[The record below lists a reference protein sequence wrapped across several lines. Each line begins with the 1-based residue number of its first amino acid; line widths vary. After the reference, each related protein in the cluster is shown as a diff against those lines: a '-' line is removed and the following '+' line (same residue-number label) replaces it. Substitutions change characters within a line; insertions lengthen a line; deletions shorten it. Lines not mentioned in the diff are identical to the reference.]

1 MSFVIAIFKEEE
13 TLRLLQIWMV
23 TKRFIE
29 KWFQLLL
36 KIDVLGTWYYSFILQ
51 YWPCDTSKKDK
62 ELHIW
67 YKMNLFLLILDI
79 YQDVVSLWFS
89 NHTLFNYL
97 SYSKDILHTFSLK
110 FHFVSSYILCH
121 LSTTKGGNSKDI
133 SSKSLRHF
141 RGIHKLN
148 SNISFQIITMYRNSS
163 NTIALCNLLLVLI
176 FPTVCF
182 QDISK
187 WLS

>member
-1 MSFVIAIFKEEE
+1 MHFTRKNISSSNHKTFWELMSFVIAIFKEEE

-67 YKMNLFLLILDI
+67 YKMNLSLSILDI
-79 YQDVVSLWFS
+79 YQEACREFVIFKSYFIQLLE
-89 NHTLFNYL
+89 LFQKYPT
-97 SYSKDILHTFSLK
+97 YILIEIPLRLVI
-110 FHFVSSYILCH
+110 HFVSSKYN
-121 LSTTKGGNSKDI
+121 K
-133 SSKSLRHF
+133 R
-141 RGIHKLN
+141 R
-148 SNISFQIITMYRNSS
+148 
-163 NTIALCNLLLVLI
+163 
-176 FPTVCF
+176 
-182 QDISK
+182 
-187 WLS
+187 